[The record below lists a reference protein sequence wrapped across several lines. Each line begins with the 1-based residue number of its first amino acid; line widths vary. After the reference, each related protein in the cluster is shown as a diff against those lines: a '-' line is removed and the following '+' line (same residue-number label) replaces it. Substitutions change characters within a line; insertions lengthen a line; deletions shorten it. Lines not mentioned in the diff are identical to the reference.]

1 MKNSIFIVCVLLC
14 PYLSFA
20 QDFEWVRGMGSTFY
34 NFAKGIGLDQAGN
47 IYTLGTFEQTGDFD
61 PSANTFIM
69 TSAGEK
75 DIFVQKMDAAGNFL
89 WAISIGGTL
98 DDAGES
104 ITVDAAGNI
113 YITGYFQGT
122 VDFDP
127 STGVSNLTSNG
138 FYDSFVLKLD
148 ATGNL
153 LWVQQFGANAY
164 DEGTAIVVNNKGD
177 VYASGL
183 FSNTVDFDPSPA
195 VFNMTANSALDIYTI
210 KLGATTGNLLWAKRI
225 PRTLGNNGIYEL
237 AVDQNDNVYS
247 VGYFQGTVD
256 FDPSVATYTM
266 TSLGRE
272 DIFIQKLGANGNFLW
287 ATQMGSD
294 TTDRGHNITID
305 KDGNVYATGKFSK
318 IVDANPGA
326 SAWALT
332 SNGDEDIFIQK
343 LDPSGNL
350 LWATSMG
357 SSNFDRGLGIAT
369 DTSGNVYASGG
380 YQGTVDF
387 DPGVGVANLTASTNI
402 DTDAYI
408 QKLDKNGN
416 FLWATSMGSSGI
428 FEYAFDIHVDEQ
440 GNVYTTGSYDGGM
453 DFDPGA
459 GVVSIPTNGASD
471 VYVLKLSQP
480 PGIMTIPTLQKEQI
494 QLYPNPSTGQ
504 VTVELQDIQE
514 ATLRVLDAQGKVV
527 ATPSIA
533 QQNTHQLDL
542 SFLPSGLYYI
552 SVVTDKSSSIVKLV
566 KE

>member
-1 MKNSIFIVCVLLC
+1 MKNLIFIVYVLLC

-20 QDFEWVRGMGSTFY
+20 QDFEWVRGMGSTF
-34 NFAKGIGLDQAGN
+34 FDTPKGIALDQAGN

-61 PSANTFIM
+61 PSASTFSL
-69 TSAGEK
+69 TSAGEQ

-89 WAISIGGTL
+89 WAIGIGGTQ
-98 DDAGES
+98 DDVGQS
-104 ITVDAAGNI
+104 IAVDAAGNS
-113 YITGYFQGT
+113 YITGFFQGT

-138 FYDSFVLKLD
+138 AYDIFVLKLD
-148 ATGNL
+148 PTGNL
-153 LWVQQFGANAY
+153 LWAQQFGANGY
-164 DEGTAIVVNNKGD
+164 DEGTAIMVNNKGD

-195 VFNMTANSALDIYTI
+195 VFNMTANSILDIYTI
-210 KLGATTGNLLWAKRI
+210 KLGATTGNLLWVKRI
-225 PRTLGNNGIYEL
+225 PRTLSNNRIHEL

-256 FDPSVATYTM
+256 FDPSVATYNM

-272 DIFIQKLGANGNFLW
+272 DIFIQKLDANGNFLW

-305 KDGNVYATGKFSK
+305 KDGNAYATGKFSK

-326 SAWALT
+326 SVWALT

-357 SSNFDRGLGIAT
+357 SPKFDRGWGIAT

-387 DPGVGVANLTASTNI
+387 DPGAGVANLTASSTS

-408 QKLDKNGN
+408 QKLDKNGH
-416 FLWATSMGSSGI
+416 FLWATSMGSSGTY
-428 FEYAFDIHVDEQ
+428 EYAHNVQVDEQ
-440 GNVYTTGSYDGGM
+440 GNVYTTGGYYPSM
-453 DFDPGA
+453 DFDPSSA
-459 GVVSIPTNGASD
+459 VVSIPSNGVSD

-480 PGIMTIPTLQKEQI
+480 AGIIAISTLQKEQI

-504 VTVELQDIQE
+504 VTVELKDIQE
-514 ATLRVLDAQGKVV
+514 ATLRVLDAQGKLV
-527 ATPSIA
+527 ATPTTT
-533 QQNTHQLDL
+533 QQTTHQLDL

-552 SVVTDKSSSIVKLV
+552 SIVTDKSSSIVKWV